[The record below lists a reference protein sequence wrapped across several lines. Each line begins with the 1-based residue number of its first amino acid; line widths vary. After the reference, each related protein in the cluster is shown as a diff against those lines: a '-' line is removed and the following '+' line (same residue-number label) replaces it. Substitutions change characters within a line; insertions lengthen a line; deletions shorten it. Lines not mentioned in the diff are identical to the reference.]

1 MTFEVPAQ
9 VKVGLHDVE
18 LLHLSLKKRPN
29 ILYGTAPSK
38 NSKSNSLGLKTL
50 FVQYRESVLGQ
61 LTLIVNGL

>member
-1 MTFEVPAQ
+1 MTFEVPPQ
-9 VKVGLHDVE
+9 VKVGLHDVG

-38 NSKSNSLGLKTL
+38 NSNSNSLGLKTL
-50 FVQYRESVLGQ
+50 FVQYRKSVLGQ